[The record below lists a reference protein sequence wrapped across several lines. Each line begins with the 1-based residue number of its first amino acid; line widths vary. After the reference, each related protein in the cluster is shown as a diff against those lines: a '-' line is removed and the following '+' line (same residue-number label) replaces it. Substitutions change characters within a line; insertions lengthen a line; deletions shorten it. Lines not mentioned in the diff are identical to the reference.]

1 MAECRPSKSEVAGSS
16 PVSHSSPFMSVT
28 SLLWQIYRQVSAPL
42 ASLPNNGGL
51 FGREKLS
58 GSPHTVSERRAKW
71 NNCCHVDLGA
81 LPCVPTTVGASW
93 QHYAGIAQLV
103 ERWFCTPVVAGSIP
117 ATSSIC
123 WDGLMVERSSRTALA
138 SVRFRVPAPSGGGR
152 DRRRNSFL
160 AVLLAYAAK
169 H

>member
-1 MAECRPSKSEVAGSS
+1 MQGKPVALRPSNKKGDSDCVGQRY
-16 PVSHSSPFMSVT
+16 M
-28 SLLWQIYRQVSAPL
+28 LL
-42 ASLPNNGGL
+42 GL
-51 FGREKLS
+51 R
-58 GSPHTVSERRAKW
+58 
-71 NNCCHVDLGA
+71 
-81 LPCVPTTVGASW
+81 
-93 QHYAGIAQLV
+93 YAGIAQLA

-160 AVLLAYAAK
+160 AVCLHTPLSIDR
-169 H
+169 